1 MKFILRIMVISFFFF
16 SEKNSQFE
24 FFQVVEEGAVVSSSQ
39 LLLVQ
44 KSPHALR
51 PKSQNIKQRENHY
64 KVKEDFFKNGPH
76 HGTYIPWNITQPFK
90 TMK

>member
-44 KSPHALR
+44 KSPHAKEAHPREAYTEPL
-51 PKSQNIKQRENHY
+51 QNQAENNKIK
-64 KVKEDFFKNGPH
+64 
-76 HGTYIPWNITQPFK
+76 
-90 TMK
+90 